1 MTTQSSVSID
11 LKEILAFPFEDANWT
26 NKFLIGSLI
35 TLASFVIPFV
45 PVLLLYGYTMQ
56 IMRPII
62 VEQGKPFLPEWDKW
76 DKLLLDGVK
85 LFGIVF
91 IYMLPLMILLF
102 VGMSFF
108 FVPVA
113 AGIPL
118 MEGLEKGGDGAA
130 GIILTVVTIISVL
143 GAMVLIGLGT
153 ILAMAVGLVMPAVI
167 GHIVATDE
175 FGAAFRVREWWP
187 IFRANLAG
195 FLIAYVI
202 VMVASIV
209 LSSVLMV
216 IYVTVILCCL
226 IPIIMGPVTM
236 YLLAIYG
243 AVFGQAYRDG
253 VQKLESQAS
262 VVEA

>member
-1 MTTQSSVSID
+1 MTQSSTSTD
-11 LKEILAFPFEDANWT
+11 LKEMLTFPFQDPNWK

-35 TLASFVIPFV
+35 TLAGFIIPFV

-76 DKLLLDGVK
+76 DKLLFDGVK
-85 LFGIVF
+85 LFGVVF
-91 IYMLPLMILLF
+91 IYMLPFMILLF

-118 MEGLEKGGDGAA
+118 MEGLEEGGDGAA
-130 GIILTVVTIISVL
+130 GIILTIVTVVSIL

-153 ILAMAVGLVMPAVI
+153 ILAVAVGVVMPAVV

-195 FLIAYVI
+195 FLLAYVM

-209 LSSVLMV
+209 LSSGLMV

-243 AVFGQAYRDG
+243 ALFGQAYRDG
-253 VQKLESQAS
+253 VQKLESQAGT
-262 VVEA
+262 VQA

>member
-1 MTTQSSVSID
+1 M
-11 LKEILAFPFEDANWT
+11 
-26 NKFLIGSLI
+26 
-35 TLASFVIPFV
+35 
-45 PVLLLYGYTMQ
+45 
-56 IMRPII
+56 
-62 VEQGKPFLPEWDKW
+62 
-76 DKLLLDGVK
+76 
-85 LFGIVF
+85 
-91 IYMLPLMILLF
+91 
-102 VGMSFF
+102 
-108 FVPVA
+108 
-113 AGIPL
+113 
-118 MEGLEKGGDGAA
+118 
-130 GIILTVVTIISVL
+130 
-143 GAMVLIGLGT
+143 IGLGT

>member
-1 MTTQSSVSID
+1 MTQSFTSTD
-11 LKEILAFPFEDANWT
+11 LKEMLTFPFQDPNWK

-35 TLASFVIPFV
+35 TLIGFVIPIV
-45 PVLLLYGYTMQ
+45 PFLLIYGYMMQ
-56 IMRPII
+56 IMRHII
-62 VEQGKPFLPEWDKW
+62 VEQDKPFLPEWDDW
-76 DKLLLDGVK
+76 EKLLLDGLK
-85 LFGIVF
+85 LFGLVF
-91 IYMLPLMILLF
+91 VFMLPLMILFF
-102 VGMSFF
+102 VGTSFF

-118 MEGLEKGGDGAA
+118 MEGLEEGGDGAA
-130 GIILTVVTIISVL
+130 GIILGIVTVISIL

-153 ILAMAVGLVMPAVI
+153 ILAMAVGVVMPAAI

-175 FGAAFRVREWWP
+175 FGAAFRLREWWS

-195 FLIAYVI
+195 FLLAYVI
-202 VMVASIV
+202 VMVVSIV
-209 LSSVLMV
+209 LSSVLIV
-216 IYVTVILCCL
+216 IYVTLILCCL
-226 IPIIMGPVTM
+226 IPIIIGPITM

-243 AVFGQAYRDG
+243 ALFGQAYRDG